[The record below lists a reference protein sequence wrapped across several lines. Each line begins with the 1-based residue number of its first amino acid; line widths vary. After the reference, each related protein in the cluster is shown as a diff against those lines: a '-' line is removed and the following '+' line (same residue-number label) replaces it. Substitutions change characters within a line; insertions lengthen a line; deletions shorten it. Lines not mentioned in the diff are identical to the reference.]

1 MTCSFFGS
9 KKYTFELF
17 YFVRKVAKNLIEK
30 EGVDTFYI
38 CQQGNI
44 DVTANAVVEHLRYTY
59 PNLNLKY
66 ALPDGKGKEDLQEC
80 TRLAELE
87 YGRDMPPPKAIAKRY
102 LGMFQ
107 SMDFVIAACV
117 NEDTIAPAK
126 AMAEKYNVGIFFVD
140 DKDEN

>member
-1 MTCSFFGS
+1 MICSFFGS

-17 YFVRKVAKNLIEK
+17 YSVRKVAKRLIEN

-38 CQQGNI
+38 CQQG
-44 DVTANAVVEHLRYTY
+44 DMDATANAVVEHLRYTY
-59 PNLNLKY
+59 PKLNLKY

-80 TRLAELE
+80 TRMAQLE
-87 YGRDMPPPKAIAKRY
+87 YGRNMPPPQAIAKRY

-107 SMDFVIAACV
+107 SMDFVIASCA
-117 NEDTIAPAK
+117 NEEAIAPAK
-126 AMAEKYNVGIFFVD
+126 AMAEKYKTVIFFVD